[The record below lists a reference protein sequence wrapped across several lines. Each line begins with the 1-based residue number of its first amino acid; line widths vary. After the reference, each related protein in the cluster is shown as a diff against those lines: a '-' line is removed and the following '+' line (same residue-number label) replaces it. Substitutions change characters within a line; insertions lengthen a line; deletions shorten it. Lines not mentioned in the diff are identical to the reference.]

1 MGEQVECS
9 FEARTDQACFSPLSS
24 ATICFSQAGSSG
36 EEQPGSAKGAP
47 PPTGPLRKLAP
58 LGELNLISLSH
69 LVGRQCAR
77 FVVCGV
83 LRGVSI
89 ISESS
94 ETRRSSHSYNVCQH
108 LS

>member
-1 MGEQVECS
+1 MQLRGTNRSGVLLAALLGNDLLLPGGI
-9 FEARTDQACFSPLSS
+9 FGGGAARLR
-24 ATICFSQAGSSG
+24 
-36 EEQPGSAKGAP
+36 EGAP

-58 LGELNLISLSH
+58 LGELNLISLFH
-69 LVGRQCAR
+69 LVGRPCAR
-77 FVVCGV
+77 IVVCGV

-89 ISESS
+89 VSESP